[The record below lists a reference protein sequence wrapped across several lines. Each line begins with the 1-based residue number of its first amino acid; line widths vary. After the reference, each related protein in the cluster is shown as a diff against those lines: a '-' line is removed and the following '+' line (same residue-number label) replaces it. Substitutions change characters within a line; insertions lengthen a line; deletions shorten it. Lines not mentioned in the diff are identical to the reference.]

1 MYAGAVSEV
10 VSISLSTGE
19 LEVDS
24 MEMEIVFNKLVS
36 QLCQSL
42 EVRRIDK
49 DALGSCLLGFN
60 TLKKV
65 FGKTNDCV
73 FRSQRKKLE
82 KCSTVAGIW
91 RIIADYFSFF
101 DYEMV
106 DQITDIL
113 GTAED
118 KEKMKLYKAN
128 FVEYAKRRVRP
139 VTENISSDS
148 REDTVTMIVKLDS
161 TYDDCELNR
170 LKLFKRNL
178 CSILN
183 LKESVL
189 KLGKISKGCIELT
202 FLLPSFI
209 TSDIFPLS
217 TDQEHA
223 LYSQGVLQLQ
233 CGDVHYQAEVHV
245 FIVNLYYGPFL
256 IYVYI
261 AADVFQYVIVSIY
274 MYLCLILPF
283 IVSIG

>member
-1 MYAGAVSEV
+1 
-10 VSISLSTGE
+10 
-19 LEVDS
+19 
-24 MEMEIVFNKLVS
+24 MEMETLFNKLVS

-49 DALGSCLLGFN
+49 DSLVACLVGFN
-60 TLKKV
+60 SLKKV
-65 FGKTNDCV
+65 FGKTNHCV
-73 FRSQRKKLE
+73 FRNQREKLG
-82 KCSTVAGIW
+82 KCSTSARVW
-91 RIIADYFSFF
+91 QIIADYFSFF

-148 REDTVTMIVKLDS
+148 REDAVTMIVKLDS

-183 LKESVL
+183 LNESNL

-223 LYSQGVLQLQ
+223 LHSQGVLQLH
-233 CGDVHYQAEVHV
+233 CGDVHYQAEVRTCIYCK
-245 FIVNLYYGPFL
+245 FIL
-256 IYVYI
+256 
-261 AADVFQYVIVSIY
+261 
-274 MYLCLILPF
+274 
-283 IVSIG
+283 